1 MDMDDRMILPFFQEI
16 TEVCPDV
23 ALSIYETRRT
33 KKTLTLEQHRAVYE
47 STGSYLAVK
56 SNEGTLGCSPKG
68 CEQLS
73 EFINVWVGE
82 DKFYTLGPHG
92 AIGSASATVARR

>member
-1 MDMDDRMILPFFQEI
+1 MSRL
-16 TEVCPDV
+16 

-68 CEQLS
+68 CKELS
-73 EFINVWVGE
+73 KFVNVWVGE
-82 DKFYTLGPHG
+82 DQFNALGPYLSLIH
-92 AIGSASATVARR
+92 I